1 MFMETSLDEAFNV
14 IMGQDAGGGRW
25 KFSQT
30 SRRDLVT
37 GHNEPV
43 FGGERLSDRLSRERD
58 LLVDAMLARMVADV
72 PIYARLPTELLQG
85 DVRSSC
91 ERAMGLFAETAR
103 DGEPPSAHQLDELTE
118 SAERRAEEGVPM
130 EMVLDAYQVGTQVAF
145 ERILPAAVGAE
156 LAELPRMQLMMTQF
170 LRTVTNAV
178 ATGYARHARATL
190 VDEAAS
196 HQLLTN
202 ALVEGGDPV
211 AAAERAGLRLATAY
225 VVVAFAVGPHPDEV
239 TPGTDAQ
246 VAGRRKLR
254 RLRQELQ
261 RQLGEPVL
269 WLPNPDGGL
278 ALLPEPGPVAQ
289 LDGATRKRLA
299 SMAAHAERA
308 AGAPLHAGVVPAARE
323 EVPAAARL
331 ARELVDLVVALGRP
345 AGVHGL
351 DDVLLEY
358 QLSRPSPARS
368 ALAALLDP
376 LAAEPDLLET
386 LRVYLAES
394 LSRRRAALRLH
405 VHPNTV
411 DNRLRKATLLTG
423 LDVTSPAD
431 LPRIHAAITARAV
444 LTGDA
449 GQPSR
454 PSTSSV
460 ERTSPKVR

>member
-14 IMGQDAGGGRW
+14 IMGQSTGIERW

-37 GHNEPV
+37 SHNEPV
-43 FGGERLSDRLSRERD
+43 FGGERLSDRLSRERTD
-58 LLVDAMLARMVADV
+58 LVDAMLARLVADV

-85 DVRSSC
+85 DVRAVA
-91 ERAMGLFAETAR
+91 ERALELFTETAR
-103 DGEPPSAHQLDELTE
+103 TGEPPSMHQLDGLTE

-145 ERILPAAVGAE
+145 ERILAAAVGAE
-156 LAELPRMQLMMTQF
+156 LAELPRVQLMVTRF
-170 LRTVTNAV
+170 LRAVTQAV
-178 ATGYARHARATL
+178 ATGYACHARATL
-190 VDEAAS
+190 VDEAAA
-196 HQLLTN
+196 HQLLAN
-202 ALVEGGDPV
+202 ALVEGGDAL
-211 AAAERAGLRLATAY
+211 AAAERAGLRLAAAY
-225 VVVAFAVGPHPDEV
+225 VVVAFAVGPHPDEQN
-239 TPGTDAQ
+239 PGTDTQ
-246 VAGRRKLR
+246 VAARRKLR

-261 RQLGEPVL
+261 RQVGAPVL
-269 WLPNPDGGL
+269 WLPTPDGGL
-278 ALLPEPGPVAQ
+278 ALLPQPGAVAGLDRAAWKR
-289 LDGATRKRLA
+289 LDG
-299 SMAAHAERA
+299 MVAHAERA
-308 AGAPLHAGVVPAARE
+308 AGAPIHAGAVPASPD

-331 ARELVDLVVALGRP
+331 ARELVDLVVALERP

-376 LAAEPDLLET
+376 LADEPDLLET
-386 LRVYLAES
+386 LRTYLGES

-411 DNRLRKATLLTG
+411 DNRLRKVSRLTG

-431 LPRIHAAITARAV
+431 LPRIQAAVIARAV
-444 LTGDA
+444 VPA
-449 GQPSR
+449 SR
-454 PSTSSV
+454 EVAVS
-460 ERTSPKVR
+460 